1 MKKSI
6 SLLIIFI
13 SLWSCSNKQAS
24 IEEVLESN
32 DMERLREMKSQL
44 SQQQMQIKDDLTRI
58 NQKLQKL
65 DTTDQSSLVTT
76 LQLKDTLFKHYLE
89 IQGDVDTDKNIV
101 IYPEYSGILK
111 SISVKEGDQVRAGQI
126 LARIDDGGLSS
137 QLAQI
142 ETQLSLAKT
151 TFERQERLWKQK
163 IGSEIQ
169 FLEAKSN
176 FESVQNSAKQ
186 LRAQLAKTIV
196 RAPFSGTI
204 DQVIADEGQ
213 VVNPGQNALFRLVN
227 LDEMYITAEV
237 PESYLGK
244 INKGTE
250 VQIQFAALDK
260 SIAGSIDQVANYI
273 NPNNRSF
280 EVKINLPGKTQG
292 IKPNQIATL
301 KINDYTAQNAIV
313 IPQSILQENAAGE
326 HIAYVFKP
334 TENNKGVAHKRE
346 VKTGLTYDNKIE
358 IKAGLKAGE
367 IIIIEGARSMRDQ
380 QKVKTKA

>member
-13 SLWSCSNKQAS
+13 SLWSCSNKQAN

-44 SQQQMQIKDDLTRI
+44 SQQQMQIKDDLTKI

-76 LQLKDTLFKHYLE
+76 LQLNDTLFKHYLE

-111 SISVKEGDQVRAGQI
+111 TISVKEGDEVRAGQI

-260 SIAGSIDQVANYI
+260 SIAGSINQVANYI

-280 EVKINLPGKTQG
+280 EVKINLPAKTQG

-313 IPQSILQENAAGE
+313 IPESILQENAAGE

-334 TENNKGVAHKRE
+334 TEKNKGIAHKRK

>member
-13 SLWSCSNKQAS
+13 SLWSCSNKQAN

-44 SQQQMQIKDDLTRI
+44 SQQQMQIKDDLNKI

-65 DTTDQSSLVTT
+65 DTTDQGTLVTT
-76 LQLKDTLFKHYLE
+76 LQLNDTLFKHYLE

-111 SISVKEGDQVRAGQI
+111 TISVKEGDQVRAGQI

-227 LDEMYITAEV
+227 LNEMYITAEV

-280 EVKINLPGKTQG
+280 EVKINLPAKTQG

-326 HIAYVFKP
+326 HIAYAFKP
-334 TENNKGVAHKRE
+334 TEKNKGIAHKRK

>member
-280 EVKINLPGKTQG
+280 EVKINLPAKTQG

-334 TENNKGVAHKRE
+334 IENNKGVAHKRE

>member
-13 SLWSCSNKQAS
+13 SLWSCSNKQAN

-44 SQQQMQIKDDLTRI
+44 SQQQMQIKDDLTKI

-76 LQLKDTLFKHYLE
+76 LQLNDTLFKHYLE

-151 TFERQERLWKQK
+151 TFERQERLWQQK

-280 EVKINLPGKTQG
+280 EVKINLPAKTQG

>member
-280 EVKINLPGKTQG
+280 EVKINLPASTQG

-334 TENNKGVAHKRE
+334 IENNKGVAHKRE

>member
-13 SLWSCSNKQAS
+13 SLWSCSNKQAN

-44 SQQQMQIKDDLTRI
+44 SQQQMQIKDDLTKI

-76 LQLKDTLFKHYLE
+76 LELNDTLFKHYLE

-280 EVKINLPGKTQG
+280 EVKINLPAKTQG

>member
-13 SLWSCSNKQAS
+13 SLWSCSNKQAN

-44 SQQQMQIKDDLTRI
+44 SQQQMQIKDDLTKI

-76 LQLKDTLFKHYLE
+76 LQLNDTLFKHYLE

-111 SISVKEGDQVRAGQI
+111 NISIKEGDQVRAGQI

-280 EVKINLPGKTQG
+280 EVKINLPAKTQG